1 MSTSSIPYTVPLPG
15 GIPDKYR
22 PHTEQTT
29 TILVPKANTAFL
41 NPVQEYNRDLSV
53 SVIRA
58 WNDQRKEELEA
69 RWRANN
75 AKKEAKGKGKSK
87 PKANDA
93 EEKPAEEGETNG
105 AEPDAGAST
114 EPKKFQASKI
124 TILEALSA
132 TGLRSIRYAKEI
144 PDVKVVLA
152 NDLSPSA
159 CVAMRQNVALNGVG
173 PVEKKEGEEGA
184 EAEEKKDE
192 VDLGRREGCTG
203 YVHVNEGDACAL
215 MYGHR
220 TPRERVDVVD
230 LDPYGTAAPFID
242 AAIGCIA
249 DGGLLAVTCTDLAV
263 LAGSSY
269 PEKCFS
275 NYGGV
280 CAKAEYSHEV
290 ALRLVLNSLAQAA
303 ARYGR
308 TITPLISL
316 SIDFYVR
323 LFIRVDS
330 KPVEV
335 KRLASQTGIVYI
347 CNFCETPVTQPFG
360 KVLEKPSKNGDFT
373 NTVYRSAGG
382 PKASADCAECG
393 SPQAVAG
400 PMWLGPI
407 QDPTFVSRVLKSI
420 EADKAHYGT
429 YPRMN
434 GMLTMA
440 HDELPDPFYFTSNK
454 IHGFAHTSA
463 GPTKQVVSALLNA
476 GYKVSRSHAAPGSV
490 KTNAPRGFVCDIV
503 REHVKTHPVRM
514 DKISETSPARSF
526 VSKPMT
532 HEVDLKIHPE
542 AKNYDKQDKVVYYQL
557 NPLPNW
563 GPGSRARSV
572 RNDQQ
577 QSQGGKRKA
586 EEEAEGAE
594 KKAKVV
600 VDDEEAAMNA

>member
-1 MSTSSIPYTVPLPG
+1 MVSLHLVDHNTDSS
-15 GIPDKYR
+15 
-22 PHTEQTT
+22 
-29 TILVPKANTAFL
+29 
-41 NPVQEYNRDLSV
+41 
-53 SVIRA
+53 
-58 WNDQRKEELEA
+58 
-69 RWRANN
+69 
-75 AKKEAKGKGKSK
+75 
-87 PKANDA
+87 
-93 EEKPAEEGETNG
+93 
-105 AEPDAGAST
+105 
-114 EPKKFQASKI
+114 
-124 TILEALSA
+124 
-132 TGLRSIRYAKEI
+132 
-144 PDVKVVLA
+144 
-152 NDLSPSA
+152 
-159 CVAMRQNVALNGVG
+159 
-173 PVEKKEGEEGA
+173 
-184 EAEEKKDE
+184 
-192 VDLGRREGCTG
+192 
-203 YVHVNEGDACAL
+203 
-215 MYGHR
+215 
-220 TPRERVDVVD
+220 
-230 LDPYGTAAPFID
+230 
-242 AAIGCIA
+242 
-249 DGGLLAVTCTDLAV
+249 
-263 LAGSSY
+263 
-269 PEKCFS
+269 FS

-323 LFIRVDS
+323 LFVRVDS

-360 KVLEKPSKNGDFT
+360 KVLEKPSKNGDFS

-382 PKASADCAECG
+382 PKASADCEECG
-393 SPQAVAG
+393 SPQHVAG

-490 KTNAPRGFVCDIV
+490 KTDAPRAFVCDIV

-514 DKISETSPARSF
+514 DKISEKSPARAF
-526 VSKPMT
+526 VSKAMT
-532 HEVDLKIHPE
+532 
-542 AKNYDKQDKVVYYQL
+542 
-557 NPLPNW
+557 
-563 GPGSRARSV
+563 
-572 RNDQQ
+572 
-577 QSQGGKRKA
+577 
-586 EEEAEGAE
+586 
-594 KKAKVV
+594 
-600 VDDEEAAMNA
+600 

>member
-69 RWRANN
+69 RWRANA

-87 PKANDA
+87 GKAANGED
-93 EEKPAEEGETNG
+93 KAEEGATQ
-105 AEPDAGAST
+105 
-114 EPKKFQASKI
+114 PKKEFVASKI

-159 CVAMRQNVALNGVG
+159 CEAMRQNVALNGVG
-173 PVEKKEGEEGA
+173 PVEKKEGEEG
-184 EAEEKKDE
+184 EAAEKKDE

-203 YVHVNEGDACAL
+203 YVHVNEGDAW
-215 MYGHR
+215 
-220 TPRERVDVVD
+220 ERVDVVD

-242 AAIGCIA
+242 AALGCIA

-323 LFIRVDS
+323 LFVRVDS

-335 KRLASQTGIVYI
+335 KKLASQTGIVYI

-382 PKASADCAECG
+382 PKASADCEECG
-393 SPQAVAG
+393 SPQHVAG

-420 EADKAHYGT
+420 EADKDHYGT

-440 HDELPDPFYFTSNK
+440 HDELPDAFYFTSNK

-490 KTNAPRGFVCDIV
+490 KTDAPRAFVCDIV

-514 DKISETSPARSF
+514 DKISEKSPARAF
-526 VSKPMT
+526 VSKAMT
-532 HEVDLKIHPE
+532 HEVDLTIHPE

-572 RNDQQ
+572 RNDQPQ
-577 QSQGGKRKA
+577 QQGKRKA
-586 EEEAEGAE
+586 EEAAAEGAE

-600 VDDEEAAMNA
+600 EEDDEEAMMNA